1 MEIRLKK
8 KPKNPTII
16 EGFPGF
22 GLIGTISCEFL
33 IEHLKTEQIG
43 KIVFNEMPAMVAIH
57 ESKVVEPLGV
67 FYNKKYNIVVLHA
80 ITASQGFE
88 WDIAETIA
96 KLADDLNAKEIISL
110 EGVGSGEAA
119 PLTTSKVFYYTGN
132 AEKKKKFDNIGLGPL
147 KEGII
152 VGVTGALLLRSEKV
166 PVSCVFAET
175 QSNLPDSKAA
185 AKVIEALDKYLGLK
199 VDYKPLLEQAE
210 KFEGKLKSLLT
221 QSQKAQE
228 ISEKKKMSYVG

>member
-1 MEIRLKK
+1 M
-8 KPKNPTII
+8 
-16 EGFPGF
+16 
-22 GLIGTISCEFL
+22 
-33 IEHLKTEQIG
+33 
-43 KIVFNEMPAMVAIH
+43 
-57 ESKVVEPLGV
+57 
-67 FYNKKYNIVVLHA
+67 LHA
-80 ITASQGFE
+80 ITASSGFE
-88 WDIAETIA
+88 WEIAETIA
-96 KLADDLNAKEIISL
+96 KLAQDLNAKEIISL
-110 EGVGSGEAA
+110 EGVGSGEGAE
-119 PLTTSKVFYYTGN
+119 LTTSKVFYYTGE
-132 AEKKKKFDNIGLGPL
+132 AEKKKKFESIGLEPL

-185 AKVIEALDKYLGLK
+185 AKVIENLDKYLGLK

-228 ISEKKKMSYVG
+228 ISEKKRMSYVG